1 MPTGP
6 IRLSVVIPT
15 WNAAELTSTAIHHLL
30 KGGEGAA
37 SAELIIVDDGSED
50 GTAALIRSR
59 FPGLTVI
66 EHESNRGFG
75 AAINTGF
82 KAARGGFLGAVN
94 NDVRVSWECLE
105 RLTGFLQAQPRA
117 GAAAPL
123 ILNHAGQ
130 RQRVGFDFP
139 RLPWGRRTWSAS
151 AEQNKPTD
159 PRSLVLPYSAEYL
172 RGACVVFNRA
182 ALQES
187 GLFDEQFHM
196 FAEEIDLFRRLF
208 DMGWSAWV
216 VPDVAAT
223 HVAGTSTRNHEDSL
237 TAARFRQQSYRSMCL
252 YYRKHHTWSTA
263 AALRGMLAA
272 RVSGRVFGLLLPR
285 LGGTEQPRS
294 LREYLGY
301 LTAVLR
307 PCSSRPRAP
316 SLPALARGD
325 R

>member
-105 RLTGFLQAQPRA
+105 RLTGLLQAHSQGP
-117 GAAAPL
+117 
-123 ILNHAGQ
+123 
-130 RQRVGFDFP
+130 
-139 RLPWGRRTWSAS
+139 GRR
-151 AEQNKPTD
+151 
-159 PRSLVLPYSAEYL
+159 
-172 RGACVVFNRA
+172 
-182 ALQES
+182 
-187 GLFDEQFHM
+187 
-196 FAEEIDLFRRLF
+196 
-208 DMGWSAWV
+208 
-216 VPDVAAT
+216 
-223 HVAGTSTRNHEDSL
+223 
-237 TAARFRQQSYRSMCL
+237 
-252 YYRKHHTWSTA
+252 
-263 AALRGMLAA
+263 
-272 RVSGRVFGLLLPR
+272 
-285 LGGTEQPRS
+285 
-294 LREYLGY
+294 
-301 LTAVLR
+301 R
-307 PCSSRPRAP
+307 P
-316 SLPALARGD
+316 
-325 R
+325 